1 MLKLFNFCFVIS
13 AKKNAGSWVTSSWDH
28 TILCLIMGKQEL
40 DSPKL
45 LKTRISS
52 FITIYLYVSECVFEQ
67 YEMFVIT

>member
-1 MLKLFNFCFVIS
+1 M
-13 AKKNAGSWVTSSWDH
+13 TSSWDH
-28 TILCLIMGKQEL
+28 TILCLITGKQEL

-67 YEMFVIT
+67 SELFVIT